1 MLRPSVN
8 LNATPSVGEHRAGF
22 VAVVGRPN
30 AGKSTL
36 FNAMLGVKIAI
47 VSPKPETTRNRVAG
61 VKTEADTQF
70 IFLDTP
76 GLHDPRGTLSRRLV
90 HTARAVL
97 SEATVALLVVDCRA
111 GVGEP
116 ERDIA
121 EAVTH
126 SRTPTVVALNKM
138 DLVPRSR
145 LLPLMEALG
154 NLLPDREIVPVSARE
169 GENVAAV
176 LQAVRKALPEAPPL
190 YPEDTLTDQ
199 PERFIAQ
206 EMIREK
212 VFALTHAEIP
222 YASAV
227 VTEQFSER
235 ARRPGSA
242 PLLYI
247 NATILVGRPSHKPIL
262 IGKAGQ
268 RLKEIGRQARA
279 DLERFFGRRVF
290 LQLYVRVEKGWDV
303 NPATLRRV
311 GL

>member
-1 MLRPSVN
+1 
-8 LNATPSVGEHRAGF
+8 
-22 VAVVGRPN
+22 
-30 AGKSTL
+30 
-36 FNAMLGVKIAI
+36 
-47 VSPKPETTRNRVAG
+47 
-61 VKTEADTQF
+61 
-70 IFLDTP
+70 
-76 GLHDPRGTLSRRLV
+76 
-90 HTARAVL
+90 
-97 SEATVALLVVDCRA
+97 
-111 GVGEP
+111 
-116 ERDIA
+116 
-121 EAVTH
+121 
-126 SRTPTVVALNKM
+126 VVALNKM